1 MAGKAKSC
9 YLSVYDNKSRKTV
22 FTYTFLKMS
31 DLNAYVSKEE
41 FIAKYPKDEYTISK
55 EVY

>member
-9 YLSVYDNKSRKTV
+9 YLSVYDNKLRKTV
-22 FTYTFLKMS
+22 FTYTFLKMA
-31 DLNAYVSKEE
+31 DLNAYIAKEE
-41 FIAKYPKDEYTISK
+41 FLAKYPTEQYTISK